1 MSIREIFKPEDILL
15 VAVIF
20 AIALFWSQCNRES
33 NTEPQSL
40 RIVTAHTDDTISLF
54 RDTVITMEHLV
65 IEVRNGSAAITGS
78 DCPTQQ
84 CVRTGYIS
92 AVNQMSACM
101 PNRIWIEILGSKKTT
116 DVISY

>member
-1 MSIREIFKPEDILL
+1 MFKSGDILL

-20 AIALFWSQCNRES
+20 VIALLWSQCDDEK

-54 RDTVITMEHLV
+54 RDTVITLERV
-65 IEVRNGSAAITGS
+65 TIEVNNEQAAITGS
-78 DCPTQQ
+78 DCCTQQ

-92 AVNQMSACM
+92 NAGQMSACM
-101 PNRIWIEILGSKKTT
+101 PNGIWIEILGSEKET
-116 DVISY
+116 DAISY